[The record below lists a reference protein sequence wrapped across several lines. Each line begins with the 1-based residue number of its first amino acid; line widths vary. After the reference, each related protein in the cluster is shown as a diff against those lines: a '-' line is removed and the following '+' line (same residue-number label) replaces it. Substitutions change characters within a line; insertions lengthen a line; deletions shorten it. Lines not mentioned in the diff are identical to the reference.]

1 MVSMSLFAI
10 LLLILAAFVAGCG
23 LVAHAL
29 YGLIFPTSRH

>member
-1 MVSMSLFAI
+1 MTSLSLLAI
-10 LLLILAAFVAGCG
+10 LLLILAAFGCG